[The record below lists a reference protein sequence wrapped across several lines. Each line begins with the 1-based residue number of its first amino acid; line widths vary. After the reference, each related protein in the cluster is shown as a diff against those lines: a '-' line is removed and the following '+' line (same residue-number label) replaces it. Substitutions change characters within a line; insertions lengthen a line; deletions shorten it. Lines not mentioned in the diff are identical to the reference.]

1 MSCNVAG
8 VEAMFLLP
16 NVEEAR
22 DLVSGQGLTGEIDA
36 VWLDLSLSDNHF
48 LPGTFL
54 PLGPLFL
61 GRAVFWNGL
70 LPANL
75 HYYRL
80 NALVGDRWVQ
90 IGAGTFE
97 TPDCDVVTRIAC
109 NWSADGSLAFTNIVR
124 FNLGP
129 WRPRGGGPGPDK
141 DNPVEYLDL
150 VLWYDFFP
158 QTTLVGIPVRA
169 PTVLDVTVLPGIRHF
184 YRRNSLAADGYWYAQ
199 WHGKFLSLRC
209 DNLAHSTIPTDLP

>member
-1 MSCNVAG
+1 
-8 VEAMFLLP
+8 
-16 NVEEAR
+16 
-22 DLVSGQGLTGEIDA
+22 
-36 VWLDLSLSDNHF
+36 
-48 LPGTFL
+48 
-54 PLGPLFL
+54 
-61 GRAVFWNGL
+61 VFWNGL
-70 LPANL
+70 VPASL

-109 NWSADGSLAFTNIVR
+109 NWSAGGSLALTDIVR

-141 DNPVEYLDL
+141 VNPVEYLDL
-150 VLWYDFFP
+150 VLWYRFFEP
-158 QTTLVGIPVRA
+158 NKFAGFPIHA
-169 PTVLDVTVLPGIRHF
+169 PTLLDETVLPGIRHF

-199 WHGKFLSLRC
+199 WNGTFLSLRC
-209 DNLAHSTIPTDLP
+209 DNLAHSIIPTDLP